1 VTATSFL
8 SLPSSDNIG
17 NKEFSMSG
25 VNKVE
30 KLQPVSHCVAFPH
43 AAPRVNTT
51 WGDIVEL
58 EMSVMTGDKLNL
70 VLPDK

>member
-1 VTATSFL
+1 MTATSFL

-17 NKEFSMSG
+17 NKGFSMSG
-25 VNKVE
+25 VNKVG
-30 KLQPVSHCVAFPH
+30 KLQPVPHSLAFQH

-51 WGDIVEL
+51 WVDIVEL
-58 EMSVMTGDKLNL
+58 EMSVMMGDKLNL